1 MREEEREQ
9 GSLQAGREG
18 LPLLC
23 AGDRETPD
31 SECPSPG
38 LSVQEL
44 PFPSCAPPFCRE
56 EAWYLRSDGDGA
68 LPTPMA
74 FGHIANI
81 VRMLKNQR
89 TQKLYFLLCFL
100 LL

>member
-44 PFPSCAPPFCRE
+44 PFPSCVPPSAERKHDTYVVME
-56 EAWYLRSDGDGA
+56 TGHSRG
-68 LPTPMA
+68 TPDA
-74 FGHIANI
+74 HGFQAYCQYSENA
-81 VRMLKNQR
+81 
-89 TQKLYFLLCFL
+89 
-100 LL
+100 